1 MPSECQPSVVVVALV
16 VVLVE
21 IAIAEIEIGTSCVLG
36 FFFFLVILN
45 MDILETKGS

>member
-1 MPSECQPSVVVVALV
+1 MPSECQPPVVVVALV

-36 FFFFLVILN
+36 FFFLVILN